1 MVRGTEQVYT
11 GTSRAPV
18 LASALAS
25 SVSLDGVSPPLSA
38 SPSTS
43 RSPREEH
50 EITSTCPLSP
60 GPASSRRW
68 ELASPLRRR
77 PDGSLGYEQGPAR
90 SRGTHR
96 VKRGP
101 SPHRRARKGALLYL
115 PSSFPL
121 LFSSQA
127 PLQPPS
133 VPGGGE
139 GGRGEGR
146 KREGRGRRGLG
157 AGEAWGSLTSPQ
169 CLKAAAPARS
179 IRLKMQN
186 RGQTGLPPD
195 ALSAV
200 LCLPLLGSASNNRGH
215 REGQQP

>member
-18 LASALAS
+18 LSSALAS

-50 EITSTCPLSP
+50 EITSTCSLSL

-68 ELASPLRRR
+68 ELASPLQRR

-90 SRGTHR
+90 SRGIHR

-133 VPGGGE
+133 VPGG
-139 GGRGEGR
+139 RGEGR
-146 KREGRGRRGLG
+146 KREGSGRRGLG

-169 CLKAAAPARS
+169 CLKAAAPE
-179 IRLKMQN
+179 
-186 RGQTGLPPD
+186 
-195 ALSAV
+195 
-200 LCLPLLGSASNNRGH
+200 ASD
-215 REGQQP
+215 